1 MIGVLAFVLG
11 ACGFLGEETGSEPTN
26 ATPTESSVIT
36 TAGNNGS
43 TTTPTTEPTS
53 IPTEPALCSADGLVV
68 ANQQPQGDL
77 PAEVAAMRTEI
88 LDAASACDFDRIGVL
103 AAANS
108 TAYSFGGD
116 SEPFGFWRDAEAN
129 GQEPLATMIQLLNL
143 EPARYDVGEGNVFYV
158 WPAVFAL
165 PNWSDATEEQR
176 QELADLFGA
185 DELASW
191 DAFGGY
197 VGYRLGITTDGR
209 WTFFIAGD

>member
-1 MIGVLAFVLG
+1 M
-11 ACGFLGEETGSEPTN
+11 
-26 ATPTESSVIT
+26 
-36 TAGNNGS
+36 TAS
-43 TTTPTTEPTS
+43 TS
-53 IPTEPALCSADGLVV
+53 IPTETALCSADGLVV

-77 PAEVAAMRTEI
+77 PTEVAVMRTEI

-129 GQEPLATMIQLLNL
+129 GQEPLAAMIQLLNL